1 MSEILEATRSL
12 VLPWKVFA
20 RGGLTSA
27 QRYALQ
33 NSKGTNEKKGRVIT
47 HVHTQNL
54 AKQQVGL

>member
-1 MSEILEATRSL
+1 MSEILEATRSH

-54 AKQQVGL
+54 AE